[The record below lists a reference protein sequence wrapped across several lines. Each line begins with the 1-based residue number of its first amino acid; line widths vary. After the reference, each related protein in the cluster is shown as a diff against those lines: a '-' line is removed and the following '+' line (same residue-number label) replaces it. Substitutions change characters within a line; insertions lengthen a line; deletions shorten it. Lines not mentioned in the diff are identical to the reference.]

1 MKNFLKF
8 CRTEK
13 NNMKKTR
20 KRLYYTLWLLLLL
33 AVEVIIALFVRDA
46 FVRPYMGDI
55 IVMAVLYC
63 FVKIFLPDITKHLPL
78 YLFVF
83 AVFVEIGQY
92 FNYASLL
99 GLGNI
104 PFFKILF
111 GSSFSFIDIL
121 CYAVGSAACCFD

>member
-8 CRTEK
+8 RSTEK

-20 KRLYYTLWLLLLL
+20 KRLYYTVWFLILL
-33 AVEVIIALFVRDA
+33 AAEVIIALFVRDA

-63 FVKIFLPDITKHLPL
+63 FIKIFFPDITRLLPL
-78 YLFVF
+78 YLFIF
-83 AVFVEIGQY
+83 AVFIEIGQY

-99 GLGNI
+99 GLGNV
-104 PFFKILF
+104 PFFKILL

-121 CYAVGSAACCFD
+121 CYAIGSAACCFD